1 MSKFSDRFKQL
12 RKQRNLSQQ
21 DLANQLGYTKSRVNM
36 YERGEREPS
45 YEVLEEIAD
54 YFNVDLDYLHGKS
67 DIPNRNE
74 WLKAINA
81 SASAPDNIIPMP
93 SKSSI
98 PLVGDIACG
107 TPILAE
113 ENREGDVDLPEH
125 IHADFA
131 LRCKGDSMIN
141 ARIYDG
147 DIVYIRQQDTVEHG
161 EIAAVLI
168 GTEATLKRVFLFDD
182 HITLEAENPQY
193 RPLSYWGDEMNDV
206 RILGKA
212 VAFTSTVR

>member
-45 YEVLEEIAD
+45 YEVLEEIAG